1 MTEPNTDRQNAE
13 ADVVDELTS
22 DHREALALLDRLANS
37 IDAEQRRDLADTV
50 IAEVVRHAV
59 AEEMYV
65 YPAMREHVPDGEQA
79 VEHDIEEHKQLEGT
93 MKQLEAADPGEPRFD
108 SLVREMTEQLRHH
121 AYDEE
126 TEQFPRLRERI
137 PRDELVRLREKVDDG
152 EEARAHPTAPLGTQ
166 QRAVPQAGR
175 SRSRNGGPTS
185 GPAHP
190 PQYGLIAGPER
201 VATAGSVRGAAASVT
216 AAALRLPAGGRRGAG
231 QLGRA
236 QGADAGSEGP
246 PHRGPGRRPSA
257 GVPRFRGDHP
267 AGSVR
272 RRRCDR
278 VGPRHLDPRRH
289 RRPGR
294 GDRSR

>member
-1 MTEPNTDRQNAE
+1 MTEPHTDRQNTE

-65 YPAMREHVPDGEQA
+65 YPAMREHVPDGDQA

-93 MKQLEAADPGEPRFD
+93 MKQLEGVDPSEPRFD

-137 PRDELVRLREKVDDG
+137 PRDELVRMREKVQT
-152 EEARAHPTAPLGTQ
+152 AKKLAPTRPHPSAPNSELF
-166 QRAVPQAGR
+166 
-175 SRSRNGGPTS
+175 
-185 GPAHP
+185 HK
-190 PQYGLIAGPER
+190 LAGPGVGMVDR
-201 VATAGSVRGAAASVT
+201 LRDRLTHRSTA
-216 AAALRLPAGGRRGAG
+216 
-231 QLGRA
+231 
-236 QGADAGSEGP
+236 
-246 PHRGPGRRPSA
+246 
-257 GVPRFRGDHP
+257 
-267 AGSVR
+267 
-272 RRRCDR
+272 
-278 VGPRHLDPRRH
+278 
-289 RRPGR
+289 
-294 GDRSR
+294 